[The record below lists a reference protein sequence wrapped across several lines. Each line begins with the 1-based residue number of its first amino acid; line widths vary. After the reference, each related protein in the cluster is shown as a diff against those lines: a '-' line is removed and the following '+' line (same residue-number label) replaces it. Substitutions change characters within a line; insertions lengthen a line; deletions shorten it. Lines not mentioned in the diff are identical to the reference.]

1 MTVTTHIADG
11 LGLLERYVPG
21 RGTLLASPNRTVLTQ
36 GVIAVV
42 PAGARGDQLA
52 DLPQRAR
59 ASLED
64 SGGPLVIGAL
74 PFDIAAPAR
83 LVVPATVD
91 VAAPLALWPDDA
103 QTRVV
108 GGRPDVQSVPE
119 PEHFA
124 ASVGTAVNRVREGAL
139 HKVMLARS
147 VELSGGGDIDVA
159 ALVRNLAARDPRAQV
174 FAVDISDSSPGP
186 RTLVGA
192 SPELL
197 VRRRGLEVSTLPLA
211 GSAARSDDPIED
223 ALRAAALL
231 GSEKDRQEHAIL
243 VESVAAAL
251 RPLCDVLEVPA
262 GPELMRTGA
271 MWHLASPIRGRL
283 AHRDTC
289 SLTLVAALHPTP
301 AVCGQPVAAARA
313 AIAELEGRDRDF
325 YAGAVGWQDDHGDG
339 EWTVTIRCGEVCGDR
354 VRLWAGAGIVGASDP
369 RAELAETTAK
379 TQTMLD
385 AMGLT

>member
-21 RGTLLASPNRTVLTQ
+21 HGTLLASPNRTVLTQ
-36 GVIAVV
+36 DVIAVV
-42 PAGARGDQLA
+42 PAGAQRDQLA

-108 GGRPDVQSVPE
+108 GG
-119 PEHFA
+119 
-124 ASVGTAVNRVREGAL
+124 
-139 HKVMLARS
+139 
-147 VELSGGGDIDVA
+147 
-159 ALVRNLAARDPRAQV
+159 
-174 FAVDISDSSPGP
+174 
-186 RTLVGA
+186 
-192 SPELL
+192 
-197 VRRRGLEVSTLPLA
+197 
-211 GSAARSDDPIED
+211 
-223 ALRAAALL
+223 
-231 GSEKDRQEHAIL
+231 
-243 VESVAAAL
+243 
-251 RPLCDVLEVPA
+251 
-262 GPELMRTGA
+262 
-271 MWHLASPIRGRL
+271 
-283 AHRDTC
+283 
-289 SLTLVAALHPTP
+289 
-301 AVCGQPVAAARA
+301 
-313 AIAELEGRDRDF
+313 
-325 YAGAVGWQDDHGDG
+325 
-339 EWTVTIRCGEVCGDR
+339 EWTVTIRCGEVCADR
-354 VRLWAGAGIVGASDP
+354 VRLWAGAGIVGACDP

>member
-36 GVIAVV
+36 DVIAVV
-42 PAGARGDQLA
+42 PAGAQGDELA

-64 SGGPLVIGAL
+64 S
-74 PFDIAAPAR
+74 
-83 LVVPATVD
+83 
-91 VAAPLALWPDDA
+91 
-103 QTRVV
+103 
-108 GGRPDVQSVPE
+108 S
-119 PEHFA
+119 
-124 ASVGTAVNRVREGAL
+124 
-139 HKVMLARS
+139 
-147 VELSGGGDIDVA
+147 GDIDVA
-159 ALVRNLAARDPRAQV
+159 ALVRNLATRDPRAQV

-197 VRRRGLEVSTLPLA
+197 VRRRGQEVSTLPLA

-301 AVCGQPVAAARA
+301 AVCGQPVAA
-313 AIAELEGRDRDF
+313 
-325 YAGAVGWQDDHGDG
+325 
-339 EWTVTIRCGEVCGDR
+339 
-354 VRLWAGAGIVGASDP
+354 SDP